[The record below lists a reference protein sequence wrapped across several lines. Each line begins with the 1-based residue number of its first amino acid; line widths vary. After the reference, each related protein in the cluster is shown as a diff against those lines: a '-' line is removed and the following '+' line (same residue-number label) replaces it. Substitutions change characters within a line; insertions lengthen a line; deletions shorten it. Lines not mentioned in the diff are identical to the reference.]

1 MEPISAVV
9 LAALAGGLAGEAG
22 RDAWTAL
29 AELVRRPFQRGRAD
43 EQADGAET
51 GSAEAELLR
60 LAEAPAN
67 PERAQQ
73 LSTAL
78 AVRSALDS
86 DFRAHL
92 NEWVPRARRAHEAA
106 QRQTGVTNVFSAQEQ
121 NAPVFQARDIHNLT
135 IPYGPT
141 SPGNRDQDNET
152 RP

>member
-1 MEPISAVV
+1 MEPISAII

-22 RDAWTAL
+22 RETWTAL
-29 AELVRRPFQRGRAD
+29 AELVRRPLRRGRAD
-43 EQADGAET
+43 EQDGGAEVSS
-51 GSAEAELLR
+51 GEAELVR
-60 LAEAPAN
+60 LAESPTN
-67 PERAQQ
+67 HERAQQ

-92 NEWVPRARRAHEAA
+92 DQWVPRARQAHEAA
-106 QRQTGVTNVFSAQEQ
+106 QPQASVTNVFSAQEQ
-121 NAPVFQARDIHNLT
+121 NAPVFQARDIHNLS

-141 SPGNRDQDNET
+141 TSGDHGQDNGT